1 MKHLFVYGTLM
12 CEDIMREVS
21 GCRLSSGTGT
31 LKGYRRLR
39 VKGEHYPAIVPDADS
54 SVDGLVYQNVPEP
67 AWERLDKFEGGMYA
81 QQQVHITLSDGTLLA
96 AAAFVVKP
104 EFMDRLESTEWDFS
118 EFLRCGKAQFQKC
131 YKGYRSL

>member
-21 GCRLSSGTGT
+21 GCRLPSGTGT

-39 VKGEHYPAIVPDADS
+39 VRGEHYPAIVPDADS
-54 SVDGLVYQNVPEP
+54 CVDGIVYQNVPGP
-67 AWERLDKFEGGMYA
+67 AWERLDKFEGEMYA
-81 QQQVHITLSDGTLLA
+81 RRQVCIALSDGTSLA
-96 AAAFVVKP
+96 AAAFIVKP

-118 EFLRCGKAQFQKC
+118 EFLRSGKTQFQKC
-131 YKGYRSL
+131 YRGYRSL